1 VTPSRSL
8 KFSFVQ
14 VVIAFS
20 VRLANVLSV
29 VGPNSGPL
37 LLEPDTPSAPPP
49 LPRSARSRRFRI
61 FLICVAA
68 LLFFDYGLS
77 FLLESGWL
85 HRPLTQ
91 RLEAIFG
98 RAVEVSHYSFSLL
111 EGPRI
116 EADYITVGE
125 DPRFGHEYFL
135 RADRVAV
142 GPRWSALLRGKLE
155 LGALSITRPSLNLVR
170 LPDGEWNLES
180 WLPRPPSDL
189 PNVSASRR
197 VSARPSRI
205 EVSGGRIDFKEGD
218 NKLPFAF
225 VDVQGSV
232 EQTPAGSWHL
242 DLRAQPFRAAT
253 SVQQA
258 GELSVSG
265 VLGGTSSRLRPASL
279 DLNWDAASLSDVL
292 RLFRGYDYGMRGLVS
307 LQIKAQTHG
316 YDWSFSSSAQFRRLH
331 RWDLPLRTDD
341 PATNLNLQATWHPA
355 DARLELTQAV
365 VEMPRSN
372 IHASG
377 TMTFTP
383 AADPEQAS
391 IKEEHLEIASR
402 SIVLAD
408 TLSWYRA
415 FHRNVAEQLE
425 LHGSVSLR
433 LNLAGWPP
441 HIQTGDVTSAGADVD
456 GGSTPLQMRMGRASL
471 TFLPHSIT
479 LQPLVLSVGAGS
491 GAFRLQASMFRT
503 SEWRSLWKLTGQ
515 TPQVRPIFDAAE
527 ALGFNLP
534 PGWLLD
540 GPVECDLQ
548 WTGRP
553 WPILRDQSGTIA
565 LAGLKI
571 HAPFLNRDITH
582 VRASI
587 NLSPQGDK
595 VQLTSANALGAD
607 WRGSLQRSLSS
618 SEWEFSLSASQ
629 LRAAE
634 MDRWLNPQRRE
645 DLLDRLLPFL
655 SSQPQPQPMPA
666 WLHGRGTLS
675 IGQFALSSFQLRQLR
690 ADASVNGRHLTL
702 TNAQA
707 GFYGGA
713 LAGSMALDLSPQPA
727 YDIVAR
733 FRDVNLGLLAANTFS
748 LSDLF
753 AGTASGELRLAAKG
767 LGRDALLRSLSCEG
781 SAQVRG
787 ASYSAI
793 DLIES
798 MQASARRPGVTNFP
812 RSAADFSCADGRV
825 TFSRLQLQSPRGD
838 FEASG
843 YVDFQRHIAF
853 GLSPEPAVIP
863 AADPPSGAAATAF
876 VSPAVYQLVGS
887 LNAPEIVS
895 LKAHT
900 TVPQ

>member
-1 VTPSRSL
+1 
-8 KFSFVQ
+8 
-14 VVIAFS
+14 
-20 VRLANVLSV
+20 LS
-29 VGPNSGPL
+29 PA
-37 LLEPDTPSAPPP
+37 PSAPRPAR
-49 LPRSARSRRFRI
+49 PRHRLRI

-91 RLEAIFG
+91 RLEAAFG
-98 RAVEVSHYSFSLL
+98 RSVEVSHYSFSLL
-111 EGPRI
+111 EGPRL
-116 EADYITVGE
+116 EADYITVDEG
-125 DPRFGHEYFL
+125 PRFGHEYFL
-135 RADRVAV
+135 RADQVAV

-170 LPDGEWNLES
+170 LRDGEWNLES
-180 WLPRPPSDL
+180 WLPRSPADL
-189 PNVSASRR
+189 PTVPAARQR
-197 VSARPSRI
+197 LARPSRI

-218 NKLPFAF
+218 EKLPFAF
-225 VDVQGSV
+225 VDVEGSV
-232 EQTPAGSWHL
+232 EQTPAGSWRL
-242 DLRAQPFRAAT
+242 DLRAQPLRAAT

-258 GELSVSG
+258 GELSLSG

-292 RLFRGYDYGMRGLVS
+292 RLFRGYDYGMRGLMS

-331 RWDLPLRTDD
+331 RWDLPLGADD
-341 PATNLNLQATWHPA
+341 PATNLNVQATWHPA
-355 DARLELTQAV
+355 DARLELTRAV
-365 VEMPRSN
+365 IEMPRSN
-372 IHASG
+372 IRAAG

-391 IKEEHLEIASR
+391 IKDEHLEIASR
-402 SIVLAD
+402 SVVLAD
-408 TLSWYRA
+408 LLSWYRA

-425 LHGSVSLR
+425 VHGSAALR
-433 LNLAGWPP
+433 LSLAGWPP
-441 HIQTGDVTSAGADVD
+441 HIQTGEITSAGAEAD
-456 GGSTPLQMRMGRASL
+456 GGSAPVQMRMEGASL
-471 TFLPHSIT
+471 TFSPHSIT
-479 LQPLVLSVGAGS
+479 LQPLVFSVGAGS
-491 GAFRLQASMFRT
+491 GSFRLQASMFR
-503 SEWRSLWKLTGQ
+503 EGGWRSLWKLAGHTA
-515 TPQVRPIFDAAE
+515 QVRPLFDAAE

-553 WPILRDQSGTIA
+553 WPVLRNQSGTIA

-587 NLSPQGDK
+587 DLSPQGAK
-595 VQLTSANALGAD
+595 VQLTSASAFGAD
-607 WRGSLQRSLSS
+607 WHGSLQRISS
-618 SEWEFSLSASQ
+618 SGEWGFSLSANQ
-629 LRAAE
+629 LRATE

-655 SSQPQPQPMPA
+655 ASEPQPQPMPA

-675 IGQFALSSFQLRQLR
+675 IGQFALSSFQFRQLR
-690 ADASVNGRHLTL
+690 SDASVNGRHLKL

-707 GFYGGA
+707 GFYGGK
-713 LAGSMALDLSPQPA
+713 LSGSMVLDLTPEPA
-727 YDIVAR
+727 YNIVAQ
-733 FRDVNLGLLAANTFS
+733 FRDVDLGLLAANTFS

-753 AGTASGELRLAAKG
+753 TGAASGDLRLAAKG
-767 LGRDALLRSLSCEG
+767 LGRDALLRSLSCQG
-781 SAQVRG
+781 HAQVRG

-798 MQASARRPGVTNFP
+798 MQASLRRPGMTIFP
-812 RSAADFSCADGRV
+812 RSAADFSCANGRV
-825 TFSRLQLQSPRGD
+825 SFSSLQLQSPRGN
-838 FEASG
+838 FKASG

-853 GLSPEPAVIP
+853 EFSPESAIVP
-863 AADPPSGAAATAF
+863 AADPPSGAAPTVF
-876 VSPAVYQLVGS
+876 ISPAAYRLVGS
-887 LNAPEIVS
+887 LNAPEIVRVT
-895 LKAHT
+895 AHT